1 MSKTP
6 TVTDLI
12 SRPVANPGVA
22 ITVDVTFGDID
33 TPGYYEG
40 IRFVFDN
47 TKPSVESLVRAE
59 FYHIE
64 NGLETETADYFC
76 DEAVELFKAFK
87 DKFGKDIPVEE

>member
-6 TVTDLI
+6 TVTELT
-12 SRPVANPGVA
+12 SRPIAKPGVA

-33 TPGYYEG
+33 APGLYEG

-64 NGLETETADYFC
+64 NGIETGTVQYFC
-76 DEAVELFKAFK
+76 DEAAELFNAFK